1 MLLVWALATFGI
13 SFFARDLTFSF
24 FGWPFAFFVGAQ
36 GAPVLYLLLVL
47 IYAWRMSVLDR
58 RHGVSDEVAPFDGD
72 AIDVA
77 QRRR

>member
-1 MLLVWALATFGI
+1 MLLVWAVATFGI

-36 GAPVLYLLLVL
+36 GAPVLYLLLVV

-58 RHGVSDEVAPFDGD
+58 HHGVSDEVAPFDGD
-72 AIDVA
+72 TRDVSE
-77 QRRR
+77 RPR